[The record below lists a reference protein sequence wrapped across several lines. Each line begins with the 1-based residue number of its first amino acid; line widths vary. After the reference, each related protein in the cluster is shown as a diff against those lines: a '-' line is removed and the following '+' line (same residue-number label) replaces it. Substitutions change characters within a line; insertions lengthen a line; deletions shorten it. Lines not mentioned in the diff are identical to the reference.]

1 MHRSVI
7 QEVTMLD
14 VITKRKSTRLFD
26 TKKQIDTKDIERML
40 CAALQAPSPKN
51 RQPWHFTVITSEQ
64 ARMDTARILQET
76 LEALKRKRAAV
87 GAAKDDLE
95 LANGSVRAIKTASAV
110 VFVEYIRD
118 IANEHGDSHIWDL
131 AARPFEVA
139 DIQSIGAAIENMLL
153 EATSSGISSLWMCDV
168 LYAVPELSAHLG
180 LKHTLIAAVAL
191 GYESV
196 RAMPRSSITEK
207 VTYFD

>member
-1 MHRSVI
+1 
-7 QEVTMLD
+7 MLD

-26 TKKQIDTKDIERML
+26 TQKQIESAELERIL
-40 CAALQAPSPKN
+40 RAALQAPSPKN
-51 RQPWHFTVITSEQ
+51 RQPWHFTVVTSEQ
-64 ARMDTARILQET
+64 ARMDTARILQEA
-76 LEALKRKRAAV
+76 LETLKRERAAV

-95 LANGSVRAIKTASAV
+95 LANGSVRAIKTASTV
-110 VFVEYIRD
+110 IFVEYIRD

-131 AARPFEVA
+131 TARPFEVA

-153 EATSSGISSLWMCDV
+153 EATTSGIASLWMCDV

-191 GYESV
+191 GYESA
-196 RAMPRSSITEK
+196 RATPRSGITEK